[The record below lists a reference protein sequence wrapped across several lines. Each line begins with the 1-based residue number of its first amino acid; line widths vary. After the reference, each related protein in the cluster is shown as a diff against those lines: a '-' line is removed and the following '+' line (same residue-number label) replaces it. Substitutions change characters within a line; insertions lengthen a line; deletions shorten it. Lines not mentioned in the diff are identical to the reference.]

1 VLILLL
7 AVVASSTLRTVQSV
21 RAISLFLSPRQ
32 WRSDART
39 ALDTIRKVVEAN
51 APPGSVPDEIVDR
64 GLVKEAE
71 ALIEGGSR
79 EIERPIGVATPYIS
93 CNLKVSYRL
102 RVAPVRLL
110 RHTNPAA
117 LAVREGLH
125 LQPSEH
131 GGLQPFGILRSARY
145 GVRQDDLR

>member
-32 WRSDART
+32 SRYDART
-39 ALDTIRKVVEAN
+39 ALNTIRKVVEAN

-71 ALIEGGSR
+71 ALIEGFWQS
-79 EIERPIGVATPYIS
+79 
-93 CNLKVSYRL
+93 
-102 RVAPVRLL
+102 
-110 RHTNPAA
+110 
-117 LAVREGLH
+117 
-125 LQPSEH
+125 
-131 GGLQPFGILRSARY
+131 
-145 GVRQDDLR
+145 